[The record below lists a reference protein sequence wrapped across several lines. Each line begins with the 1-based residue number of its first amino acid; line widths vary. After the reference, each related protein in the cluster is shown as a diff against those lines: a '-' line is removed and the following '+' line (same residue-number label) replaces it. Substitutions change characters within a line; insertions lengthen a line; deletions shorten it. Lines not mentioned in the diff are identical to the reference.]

1 MTDQEKMEQRVR
13 LGVEV
18 ETAKENLAHE
28 RERVL
33 RLADDL
39 DRWSGWLRHH
49 ANKEPAA
56 TDFVPAENANESVFL
71 ADGRYKEC
79 LNFETLLRAEESLR
93 IARQK
98 ASNLELRRMQL
109 NAPSGFTIKI

>member
-1 MTDQEKMEQRVR
+1 VTEHEKLEQRVR

-28 RERVL
+28 REKAL

-39 DRWSGWLRHH
+39 ERWAKWLRHH
-49 ANKEPAA
+49 ANKQPSA
-56 TDFVPAENANESVFL
+56 TDFSPPSDADLTIRS
-71 ADGRYKEC
+71 DGRYREC
-79 LNFETLLRAEESLR
+79 LNFDSLLRLEESLR
-93 IARQK
+93 DARQT

-109 NAPSGFTIKI
+109 SSPPGFTV